1 MYRVLFDSTLVSWCF
16 FTIEIQR
23 IVLFF
28 EKNNKPFVFQN
39 NKNSFELELTLA
51 FCKLANNFI
60 AKEIFI
66 PGDLTTCTISYYFKR
81 KEFCKYIFPTG
92 IPREIFFKSRDNY
105 NEIVN
110 SSYLLDKEYREL
122 QPNLES
128 YGCFIKFLLEKGLLD
143 VNGYVPLITN
153 DDLPLMMGGH
163 NWAKPSLFIKEDLY
177 LLDFAENNPRLFL
190 RLLQQG
196 ATKITYE
203 QSCCFP
209 RSNISN
215 IIEKLFKVCITK
227 DEYFS
232 IKSFIKIKQEYL
244 KEYYNSTGDYLLLLC
259 EYQCLIRLND
269 IFLFKSFCNKYLD
282 TIANFLSVRNP
293 FTGEVP
299 KDTDSVNH
307 ISEIMVKYI
316 TENILP
322 AIERSINLQRNNKY
336 NNGIWGY
343 NSITGT
349 PITEGQLKDIDSQKW
364 W

>member
-1 MYRVLFDSTLVSWCF
+1 M
-16 FTIEIQR
+16 
-23 IVLFF
+23 
-28 EKNNKPFVFQN
+28 
-39 NKNSFELELTLA
+39 
-51 FCKLANNFI
+51 
-60 AKEIFI
+60 
-66 PGDLTTCTISYYFKR
+66 
-81 KEFCKYIFPTG
+81 
-92 IPREIFFKSRDNY
+92 
-105 NEIVN
+105 
-110 SSYLLDKEYREL
+110 

-143 VNGYVPLITN
+143 INGYVPLITN

-190 RLLQQG
+190 SLLQQG
-196 ATKITYE
+196 ATNITYE

-209 RSNISN
+209 QSNISN
-215 IIEKLFKVCITK
+215 IIERLFKLCITK

-232 IKSFIKIKQEYL
+232 IKSFIKNKQEYL
-244 KEYYNSTGDYLLLLC
+244 KDYYNSSGNYSLLLC

-269 IFLFKSFCNKYLD
+269 MFLFKSFCKKHLD
-282 TIANFLSVRNP
+282 AIANFLSVRNP

-307 ISEIMVKYI
+307 ISEIMAKYI

-343 NSITGT
+343 KAITGA
-349 PITEGQLKDIDSQKW
+349 PITEGQLKDIDSQRW